1 MNRSQKEEGD
11 QTQDLLHALKED
23 ERNPEERPN
32 PQEAKAIGELKI
44 NQMEEEGG
52 RGGVKEENDIGA
64 SSSEQMENKK
74 YDLSNWKYAELR
86 DTIDT
91 SCDREQLGTKL
102 ILNLIFKNILYVF

>member
-23 ERNPEERPN
+23 ERNPEEKPS

-52 RGGVKEENDIGA
+52 RGGVKEENDIEA
-64 SSSEQMENKK
+64 SASEQMENKK
-74 YDLSNWKYAELR
+74 YDLSKWKYAELR
-86 DTIDT
+86 DTINT
-91 SCDREQLGTKL
+91 SFDIE
-102 ILNLIFKNILYVF
+102 LNGMPKKIQTHSSTP